1 MSALS
6 GTLAARQRHK
16 PSSGR
21 TTACCIF
28 SGVLYPK
35 TSTKAKIWRCYF
47 LDSQY
52 RLFGMGTV
60 FGRIQSRLSA
70 RPVS

>member
-1 MSALS
+1 MSTPS
-6 GTLAARQRHK
+6 GTLAARQRHR
-16 PSSGR
+16 SSSTR
-21 TTACCIF
+21 SAT
-28 SGVLYPK
+28 SLYLNM
-35 TSTKAKIWRCYF
+35 STKAKIWRCYF